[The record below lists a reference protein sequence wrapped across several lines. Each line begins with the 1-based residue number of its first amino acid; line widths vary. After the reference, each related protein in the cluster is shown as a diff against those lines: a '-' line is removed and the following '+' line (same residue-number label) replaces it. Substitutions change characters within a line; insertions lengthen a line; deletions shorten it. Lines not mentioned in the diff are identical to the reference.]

1 MTTEFPSGETFTAAK
16 LTELKNSSSVSLGF
30 AVWALAKI
38 EAEITETSEKNRI
51 ARRIEDRIN
60 FSITAFNSARYTPRA
75 LQLANGRLPV
85 RGKSTHPPAHIDS
98 RDLFA

>member
-1 MTTEFPSGETFTAAK
+1 MTMEFPSGETFTAVK

-30 AVWALAKI
+30 TVWALAKM

-51 ARRIEDRIN
+51 GRRIIGRRIEDRIN

-75 LQLANGRLPV
+75 LQLANGRL
-85 RGKSTHPPAHIDS
+85 
-98 RDLFA
+98 